1 VPPEKTIQP
10 NLTQDLLL
18 QVIEQ
23 LSAVAGSVG
32 ILQGQINIVI
42 AENQLA
48 AQKRQAMYEKLNKI
62 DSIESTMKRIE
73 PLVDKH
79 EERHNQAVG
88 AWHFGRWIWTVIAG
102 GAGAAFSGSAAHIRG
117 STPKRSGARMRT
129 RLASAA
135 AEEIACA
142 GIAGR

>member
-1 VPPEKTIQP
+1 MSTEKIIQP

-32 ILQGQINIVI
+32 VLQGQINIVI
-42 AENQLA
+42 AENERA
-48 AQKRQAMYEKLNKI
+48 AQKRQAMYERLNRI
-62 DSIESTMKRIE
+62 DSIESTLKRIE

-88 AWHFGRWIWTVIAG
+88 AVHFGRWIWTVIAG
-102 GAGAAFSGSAAHIRG
+102 GAGAAVMTFVQWLIGGH
-117 STPKRSGARMRT
+117 K
-129 RLASAA
+129 
-135 AEEIACA
+135 
-142 GIAGR
+142 

>member
-102 GAGAAFSGSAAHIRG
+102 GAGAAIMSGIQWFSGSHPG
-117 STPKRSGARMRT
+117 QHP
-129 RLASAA
+129 
-135 AEEIACA
+135 
-142 GIAGR
+142 

>member
-1 VPPEKTIQP
+1 VSTEKIIQP

-32 ILQGQINIVI
+32 VLQGQINIVI
-42 AENQLA
+42 AENERA
-48 AQKRQAMYEKLNKI
+48 AQKRQAMYERLNRI
-62 DSIESTMKRIE
+62 DSIESTLKRIE

-88 AWHFGRWIWTVIAG
+88 AVHFGRWIWTVIAG
-102 GAGAAFSGSAAHIRG
+102 GAGAAIMSAIQWFSGSHPG
-117 STPKRSGARMRT
+117 QHP
-129 RLASAA
+129 
-135 AEEIACA
+135 
-142 GIAGR
+142 

>member
-1 VPPEKTIQP
+1 VSTEKIIQP

-32 ILQGQINIVI
+32 VLQGQINIVI
-42 AENQLA
+42 AENERA
-48 AQKRQAMYEKLNKI
+48 AQKRQAMYERLNRI
-62 DSIESTMKRIE
+62 DSIESTLKRIE

-88 AWHFGRWIWTVIAG
+88 AVHFGRWIWTVIAG
-102 GAGAAFSGSAAHIRG
+102 GAGAAVMTAIQWFTGSHPG
-117 STPKRSGARMRT
+117 QHP
-129 RLASAA
+129 
-135 AEEIACA
+135 
-142 GIAGR
+142 